1 MLRSD
6 ALSANAAAAGSVRA
20 SYEALVAAGTIER
33 DPAQLAA
40 VEHLDALA
48 TSLSR
53 RNGNGNGRARKPRF
67 FGKLFGEA
75 PEEPAPRGLY
85 LWGEV
90 GRGKTMLMDLF
101 FEALP
106 ATAKRR
112 AHFHAYMADVHERIH
127 AWRQKLKAG
136 QVSGDDPIK
145 PVAAA
150 LAEEASVLC
159 FDEFAVTDIAD
170 AMILGRLF
178 TALFGHGVVVVAT
191 SNVPPEGLYRDG
203 LNRSLF
209 LPFIRLLS
217 ERTEVLR
224 LDSRTDFRLEKIGD
238 SPVYF
243 SPLGAAADADMDDL
257 FRRLTGG
264 ARPKPA
270 TLTVYGHP
278 VEVPAQASGTARFNF
293 ADLCSRALAASDY
306 LAVARA
312 YHTVFVDHIPRLGF
326 ERRNEARRFILLID
340 VLYGGRVGL
349 VAPAEAG
356 PDDLSG
362 GGTGA
367 ETFEFART
375 ASRLHEMNSRD
386 YWARAR
392 AEEVSGSTAGLV
404 ET

>member
-1 MLRSD
+1 M
-6 ALSANAAAAGSVRA
+6 SAPAPSVLAA
-20 SYEALVAAGTIER
+20 YDALVAAGAIER
-33 DPAQLAA
+33 DPAQVDA
-40 VEHLDALA
+40 VEHLDALSA
-48 TSLSR
+48 ALAR
-53 RNGNGNGRARKPRF
+53 RGDGRPRKHGF
-67 FGKLFGEA
+67 FGRLFGEA
-75 PEEPAPRGLY
+75 SDEPAPRGLY
-85 LWGEV
+85 LWGAV

-106 ATAKRR
+106 IASKRR

-127 AWRQKLKAG
+127 AWRQRLKAG
-136 QVSGDDPIK
+136 EVTGDDPIK

-178 TALFGHGVVVVAT
+178 TALFAQGVVVVAT
-191 SNVPPEGLYRDG
+191 SNVPPEGLYKDG
-203 LNRSLF
+203 LNRALF
-209 LPFIRLLS
+209 LPFIALLS
-217 ERTEVLR
+217 ERTEVMR

-243 SPLGAAADADMDDL
+243 MPPDAAAHAAMDDI

-264 ARPKPA
+264 APTKPA
-270 TLTVYGHP
+270 TLTVYGHA
-278 VEVPAQASGTARFNF
+278 VEVPNQAAGVARFDF
-293 ADLCSRALAASDY
+293 ADLCSKPLAASDY
-306 LAVARA
+306 LAIART
-312 YHTVFVDHIPRLGF
+312 YHTVLVDRIPRLSE

-340 VLYGGRVGL
+340 VLYERHVRL
-349 VAPAEAG
+349 VASAETG
-356 PDDLSG
+356 PDDLYAG
-362 GGTGA
+362 ETGA

-386 YWARAR
+386 YWATTRADH
-392 AEEVSGSTAGLV
+392 VSGSAAGLI

>member
-1 MLRSD
+1 VRSRYD
-6 ALSANAAAAGSVRA
+6 
-20 SYEALVAAGTIER
+20 ELVAAGAIER
-33 DPAQLAA
+33 DPAQVEAVARLDELAL
-40 VEHLDALA
+40 HLARRSDARP
-48 TSLSR
+48 R
-53 RNGNGNGRARKPRF
+53 RTGF
-67 FGKLFGEA
+67 FGKLFGDGA
-75 PEEPAPRGLY
+75 DADPAPRGLY
-85 LWGEV
+85 VWGEV

-106 ATAKRR
+106 VTAKRR

-136 QVSGDDPIK
+136 EVSGDDPIK

-150 LAEEASVLC
+150 LAEEATVLC

-203 LNRSLF
+203 LNRALF
-209 LPFIRLLS
+209 LPFIKLLA

-224 LDSRTDFRLEKIGD
+224 LEARTDFRLEKIGD

-243 SPLGAAADADMDDL
+243 TPLGDEADAAMDDL

-264 ARPKPA
+264 APARAA
-270 TLTVYGHP
+270 TLMVLGHV
-278 VEVPAQASGTARFNF
+278 VEVPAQAAGVARFGF
-293 ADLCSRALAASDY
+293 ADLCTKPLAASDF
-306 LAVARA
+306 LAIARA
-312 YHTVFVDHIPRLGF
+312 YHTVFVDGIPRLVH

-340 VLYGGRVGL
+340 VLYERHVRL
-349 VAPAEAG
+349 VASAEAP
-356 PDDLSG
+356 PDELYAG
-362 GGTGA
+362 EAGA

-375 ASRLHEMNSRD
+375 ASRLHEMSSRE
-386 YWARAR
+386 YWASSRADD
-392 AEEVSGSTAGLV
+392 VSGSTSGLV